1 MLDMVRQSSDLLF
14 DALSVTGVLMDNM
27 CNIQMRNGQN
37 KCKIWLQNFGFSHVQ
52 FVIAS
57 RFSS

>member
-1 MLDMVRQSSDLLF
+1 MLDIVKQSSELLC
-14 DALSVTGVLMDNM
+14 DALSIIGVLMDNM

-37 KCKIWLQNFGFSHVQ
+37 KFKIWLQHFGFSHVQ